1 MAIRNIKINDKRSDE
16 ELIGRLN
23 DRISGKENT
32 PRWDNNGPIQFEEQD
47 NENPIKESFC
57 DKYGVHNVYKKDKGP
72 EIVGQMVD
80 LEPRLT
86 EEQRNNSHIW
96 GLDLEEAIENDSI
109 EDARESRAYTNKMD
123 TRMRTQKNEHTIEDL
138 AKIAKS
144 MDKAKEYEEVNHP
157 QHYNNYDVEVI
168 DMMERV
174 FGKSQTATFCKL
186 NAFKYRM
193 RAGTKPGQSVSKDLD
208 KERWYLNKFNELKN
222 KDTEVHD
229 LVGKLQQNGQL

>member
-23 DRISGKENT
+23 DRISGKTNT

-86 EEQRNNSHIW
+86 KEQKMGGFI
-96 GLDLEEAIENDSI
+96 DLEEAIENDSI
-109 EDARESRAYTNKMD
+109 EDARESRAYINKMD
-123 TRMRTQKNEHTIEDL
+123 TRLRTQKDEETFEDL
-138 AKIAKS
+138 LWPPES
-144 MDKAKEYEEVNHP
+144 TDKAKEYEEVNHP

-174 FGKSQTATFCKL
+174 FGRSQTATFCKL

-193 RAGTKPGQSVSKDLD
+193 RAGTKPGQAVYKDLD

-229 LVGKLQQNGQL
+229 IVGKLQQNGQL